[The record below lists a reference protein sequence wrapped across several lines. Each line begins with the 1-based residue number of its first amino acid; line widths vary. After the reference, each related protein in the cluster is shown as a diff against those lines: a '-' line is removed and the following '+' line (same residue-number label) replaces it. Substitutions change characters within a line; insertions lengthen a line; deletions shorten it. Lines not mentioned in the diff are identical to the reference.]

1 MRPLRRV
8 TVFAPSPQLTVTI
21 EELDGIPEMHLHAGG
36 QGVWQARMIVSLGVP
51 AVLCAALG
59 GETGDLLKH
68 LIPGEGIELVGQEA
82 HSRNG
87 GYVHDRR
94 DDRREPVV
102 EAPGEPLSRHE
113 LDGLYEKTLVE
124 GLRSTTVTLSGPS
137 TGQPVPADMYRRL
150 ASDLRANGCLL
161 VVDLSG
167 ELLSAAID
175 GKPQFIKVSHE
186 ELLDDGLAE
195 ENEPG
200 ALIAAMRELSRRA
213 DGASVVVSRAADP
226 ALALLDGELFEVEA
240 PPLHPMDSRG
250 AGDSMTAAVAAAL
263 TEGASLLDA
272 VRLGA
277 AAGALNVTRRGL
289 ATGNGESVRAVADRV
304 ELRRL
309 KENGEAG

>member
-1 MRPLRRV
+1 MRPQRRV

-59 GETGDLLKH
+59 GETGNLLKH
-68 LIPGEGIELVGQEA
+68 LIPEEGIELVAQEA

-94 DDRREPVV
+94 DDKREPVV

-124 GLRSTTVTLSGPS
+124 GLRSKTVTLSGPS

-150 ASDLRANGCLL
+150 ATDLRANGCLL

-167 ELLSAAID
+167 ELLEATIE

-186 ELLDDGLAE
+186 ELLDDGRAGSDD
-195 ENEPG
+195 PP
-200 ALIAAMRELSRRA
+200 ALIAGMKELSRQA
-213 DGASVVVSRAADP
+213 GDASVVISRAADP
-226 ALALLDGELFEVEA
+226 ALALLEGELYEIEA

-250 AGDSMTAAVAAAL
+250 AGDSMTAAVAASL
-263 TEGASLLDA
+263 TEGVSLLEA

-289 ATGNGESVRAVADRV
+289 ATGGGDSVRAVSERV
-304 ELRRL
+304 ELRRITS
-309 KENGEAG
+309 EGEAA